1 MTESTGG
8 SRDQGRELEKM
19 KGNLIVGQSGGPTAV
34 INSSLAGVIKA
45 ARKAGIKRVY
55 GMHYGIEGFLQED
68 IIDLD
73 EYFTTSHDLSMLKR
87 TPSAFL
93 GTCRYKLPAV
103 EGHEDVYEKIF
114 EILDKYNIEFFLYNG
129 GNDSMDTIKMLSD
142 YAAAHGKKQKFMGIP
157 KTIDN
162 DLPMTD
168 PCPRYGSSAK
178 YIATSMKEIIR
189 DNESYGVSKPTIC
202 IVEIMGR
209 HAGWLTATAALS
221 KDVDCSGPD
230 LIYLPEV
237 PFDINSFV
245 DKIRELAKVKKSVVV
260 AVSEG
265 LKTADG
271 KFVCELGTVNDHVDA
286 FGHKQLAGTAAYLA
300 NVVTQE
306 TGLKS
311 RYIEFSSLQRCAAH
325 LASRTDADEAYNV
338 GFLAAKAAFEGH
350 SGMMIAIEVKSRE
363 PYIVEYDM
371 YDIHGIANV
380 ERKVPKNW
388 ITNGG
393 TFVSDEYLDYVR
405 PLIMGS
411 LQPYTAAGVPIHMTL
426 AKKKK
431 RSSK

>member
-1 MTESTGG
+1 MSAIRR
-8 SRDQGRELEKM
+8 RDLIM
-19 KGNLIVGQSGGPTAV
+19 VKGNLIVGQSGGPTAV

-73 EYFTTSHDLSMLKR
+73 DYFTTSHDLSMLKR
-87 TPSAFL
+87 TPSSFL
-93 GTCRYKLPAV
+93 GTCRYKLPPI
-103 EGHEDVYEKIF
+103 EGHEEVYEKIF
-114 EILDKYNIEFFLYNG
+114 GIMEKYNIQYFLYNG
-129 GNDSMDTIKMLSD
+129 GNDSMDTIKALSD
-142 YAAAHGKKQKFMGIP
+142 YAAMHNKPQKFMGIP

-162 DLPMTD
+162 DLPLTD
-168 PCPRYGSSAK
+168 HCPGYGSSAK

-221 KDVDCSGPD
+221 RDVDCSGPD

-237 PFDINSFV
+237 TFDIDNFV
-245 DKIRELAKVKKSVVV
+245 ERIQKLAETKKSVVV

-265 LKTADG
+265 LRIADG
-271 KFVCELGTVNDHVDA
+271 RFVCELGTVNDHVDA

-300 NVVTQE
+300 NVVTQR

-325 LASRTDADEAYNV
+325 LASRADADEAYNV

-350 SGMMIAIEVKSRE
+350 TGMMISIEVKSRE

-371 YDIHGIANV
+371 FDIHEVANV

-388 ITNGG
+388 IINDG
-393 TFVSDEYLDYVR
+393 TYVSDEYLDYVR
-405 PLIMGS
+405 PFIIGGI
-411 LQPYTAAGVPIHMTL
+411 QPYTAAGLPIHITL
-426 AKKKK
+426 NKKKK
-431 RSSK
+431 GR

>member
-1 MTESTGG
+1 MV
-8 SRDQGRELEKM
+8 

-45 ARKAGIKRVY
+45 SRKAGVKRVY
-55 GMHYGIEGFLQED
+55 GMRYGIEGFLQEN

-73 EYFTTSHDLSMLKR
+73 DYFTTSQDLSMLKR
-87 TPSAFL
+87 TPSSFL
-93 GTCRYKLPAV
+93 GTCRYKLPPA
-103 EGHEDVYEKIF
+103 EGNEEVYEKIF
-114 EILDKYNIEFFLYNG
+114 QILEKYNIQYFLYNG
-129 GNDSMDTIKMLSD
+129 GNDSMDTIKALSD
-142 YAAAHGKKQKFMGIP
+142 YAAIHGKPQKFMGIP

-168 PCPRYGSSAK
+168 HCPGYGSSAK

-221 KDVDCSGPD
+221 RDVDCSGPD

-237 PFDINSFV
+237 TFDIDNFV
-245 DKIRELAKVKKSVVV
+245 DRIRDLAEKKKSVVV

-265 LKTADG
+265 LRTADG
-271 KFVCELGTVNDHVDA
+271 KFVCELGTSNDHVDA

-300 NVVTQE
+300 NVVTRE

-325 LASRTDADEAYNV
+325 LASRADADEAYNV
-338 GFLAAKAAFEGH
+338 GFLAAKAAFEGNT
-350 SGMMIAIEVKSRE
+350 GKMISIEVKCRE

-371 YDIHGIANV
+371 FDIHEVANI
-380 ERKVPKNW
+380 ERKVPTRW
-388 ITNGG
+388 IINEG
-393 TFVSDEYLDYVR
+393 TYVSEEYLDYVR
-405 PLIMGS
+405 PLIIGNI
-411 LQPYTAAGVPIHMTL
+411 QPYTAAGLPVHMTL
-426 AKKKK
+426 NRKKKGK
-431 RSSK
+431 